1 MTTLN
6 TLKLG
11 QTATIIEFTDEFL
24 SRKFI
29 EMGCIPGEKVKL
41 ENIAPF
47 GDPIAIE
54 VAGYLLSMRKH
65 EASTVVV
72 KINPE
77 NNVAN
82 CDV

>member
-6 TLKLG
+6 HLIQG
-11 QTATIIEFTDEFL
+11 QTATIIDFTDDFL
-24 SRKFI
+24 SRKLM
-29 EMGCIPGEKVKL
+29 EMGCVPGEKIKL
-41 ENIAPF
+41 SHIAPF
-47 GDPIAIE
+47 GDPVAFE
-54 VAGYLLSMRKH
+54 VSGYTLSMRLQ

-77 NNVAN
+77 NTVAN